1 MCYYERGYQ
10 KPKRGMKMNY
20 GRKTILFV
28 AISAGLL
35 CGCSKSEKPLTA
47 YDAQYLDYFD
57 TITSITINAKSEK
70 EFEKYKSLAEDTL
83 EKYHELF
90 DIYDNYD
97 GVNKRQEEILFTSA
111 MTGIGQGL
119 VGGANNQLGLANG
132 IDSVK
137 AGMSYYIWQAFSNLG
152 GFSAGGCVYI
162 VADYAS
168 KKIFEGCPASE

>member
-1 MCYYERGYQ
+1 
-10 KPKRGMKMNY
+10 MNY

-97 GVNKRQEEILFTSA
+97 GVNNVKTINDNAGIAPVEVDKELIFRSMKHRNDFYSLLMGKRSKTLQHTPNYA
-111 MTGIGQGL
+111 DGI
-119 VGGANNQLGLANG
+119 
-132 IDSVK
+132 
-137 AGMSYYIWQAFSNLG
+137 
-152 GFSAGGCVYI
+152 
-162 VADYAS
+162 
-168 KKIFEGCPASE
+168 

>member
-1 MCYYERGYQ
+1 
-10 KPKRGMKMNY
+10 MKMNY

-97 GVNKRQEEILFTSA
+97 GVNNVKTINDNA
-111 MTGIGQGL
+111 GIAPVEVDKEL
-119 VGGANNQLGLANG
+119 IDLLGLREH
-132 IDSVK
+132 
-137 AGMSYYIWQAFSNLG
+137 LH
-152 GFSAGGCVYI
+152 
-162 VADYAS
+162 
-168 KKIFEGCPASE
+168 KKIEQLSGGQKQRVALARTMVMKPRILLLDEPLSALDGVI